1 MNYSSIDYA
10 QNKHENNITKIRKSR
25 FEQGDLL
32 IHQQFARYGTN
43 AREWTNKCALLL
55 PEIERRKI
63 WQKKG
68 FKDIYEYAA
77 KLAGMSRSTVDNALW
92 ALGKIEDRP
101 ALMKIAEEKGI
112 NAIKP
117 VVTISTIE
125 SDSFWAEKARNMSM
139 HDLET
144 YVRDIRNGMEPGT
157 TKTANHAKDDRT
169 NQSNFL
175 DNYGQNL
182 QTNFSHNHDENPQ
195 VSFLRAEKPRPVKP
209 TVTITMELD
218 MQTAQK
224 LEKIK
229 GGGTWN
235 EAMEKLLQI
244 REQQLSQTKPQPAKT
259 TSRHI
264 PAEIKDFVTERDCNR
279 CAFPRCNRPYSQLH
293 HTQGFARENIHDPDR
308 IFCLCFSHHSLAHQG
323 LIENEN
329 MPPTNWKIREKQDE
343 NSQRFGIDRLVGK
356 FKFAANS

>member
-10 QNKHENNITKIRKSR
+10 QNKHKHEINIIKIRKSR
-25 FEQGDLL
+25 FEQGDLSV
-32 IHQQFARYGTN
+32 HQQFTRYGTN
-43 AREWTNKCALLL
+43 AKEWTNKCAMLL

-63 WQKKG
+63 WRKKG

-77 KLAGMSRSTVDNALW
+77 KLAGMSRSTVDNASW

-117 VVTISTIE
+117 VVTISTVE

-144 YVRDIRNGMEPGT
+144 YVRDVRNGMGT
-157 TKTANHAKDDRT
+157 TEPQSGATKTVT
-169 NQSNFL
+169 NQPNFL
-175 DNYGQNL
+175 DNPPNKY
-182 QTNFSHNHDENPQ
+182 DENPQ
-195 VSFLRAEKPRPVKP
+195 VSFLRAEKLQPVKP
-209 TVTITMELD
+209 TVTITMELKPE
-218 MQTAQK
+218 TAQK

-235 EAMEKLLQI
+235 EAMEKLLKI

-264 PAEIKDFVTERDCNR
+264 PAEIKDFVTERDCSR

-329 MPPTNWKIREKQDE
+329 MPPTNWKIREKPDE

-356 FKFAANS
+356 FKYAANS